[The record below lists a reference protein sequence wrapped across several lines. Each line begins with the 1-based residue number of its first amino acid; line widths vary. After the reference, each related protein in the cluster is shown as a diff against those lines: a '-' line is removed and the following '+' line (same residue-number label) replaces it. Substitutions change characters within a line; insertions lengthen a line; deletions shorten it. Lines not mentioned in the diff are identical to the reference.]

1 MCVARRTCVGTNSG
15 GYWRRRCA
23 LFCLAYPVFTSRG
36 MDLKNLRERKL
47 IEMMSERFDRA
58 VRELSLAELM

>member
-1 MCVARRTCVGTNSG
+1 
-15 GYWRRRCA
+15 
-23 LFCLAYPVFTSRG
+23 